1 MEKSDENF
9 SLFIKIC
16 QLQSKVFTNLLDKK
30 KRFCVIRLI
39 NYEKQILIDS
49 LKMIRKKNTYL
60 YQSSIYYINKLC
72 TKKKHVKKDKNNQTY
87 SHI

>member
-1 MEKSDENF
+1 MITDEKNEANS

-16 QLQSKVFTNLLDKK
+16 QLQSKIYTNLLYKK
-30 KRFCVIRLI
+30 KRKRFSVTHLI

-60 YQSSIYYINKLC
+60 YQSPTYYINKLC
-72 TKKKHVKKDKNNQTY
+72 TKKKETCQNDKNK
-87 SHI
+87 